1 MRDRRRPRAGSAG
14 AGDRSGPAAPARA
27 SPPWVVSRLGS
38 DDIASFRAL
47 GQRSPFVAAMIT
59 VFLFSLI
66 GLPPT
71 AGFAGEFYLFYA
83 VLT

>member
-1 MRDRRRPRAGSAG
+1 
-14 AGDRSGPAAPARA
+14 
-27 SPPWVVSRLGS
+27 
-38 DDIASFRAL
+38 
-47 GQRSPFVAAMIT
+47 MIT